1 MFIYYSKIIFK
12 NRICL
17 KYSIIFHWGKG
28 ANKKSL
34 HFKYPQFLNMILIL
48 TALGLLS
55 LPFLYFGFLFM
66 RLCFLS
72 NVTVRNR
79 RKKQIQKNPKLKI
92 ISSLPYKY
100 GFGQTKEFLDR
111 KNAFYALRDLTIN
124 SKEPMLYYNFL
135 ALEGTLFFS

>member
-1 MFIYYSKIIFK
+1 
-12 NRICL
+12 
-17 KYSIIFHWGKG
+17 
-28 ANKKSL
+28 
-34 HFKYPQFLNMILIL
+34 MILIL

-92 ISSLPYKY
+92 IPSLPYKY

-111 KNAFYALRDLTIN
+111 KNAFYALRDLTLN
-124 SKEPMLYYNFL
+124 SKEPMLYYNFM
-135 ALEGTLFFS
+135 ALEGA